1 MFSNHSQKIVA
12 ADKSSIASQA
22 TFGLRKDTHLVGQ
35 QFAWLSTI
43 FYLAYPFFEGPAN
56 YLMQRTHIGRTVG
69 IFAICWG
76 ACVLSIAFCKDFT
89 QLAAVRFLQGAFECS
104 ITPAFLLIT
113 SSFYPTRELP
123 LRVIIWGTG
132 STSFGI
138 ISDLSLYG
146 IGRAATKSNLIA
158 PWRGISFFLGGLTIL
173 VGITCFLLLGTAREV
188 PWLSEDE
195 KRRVHARTVENHTG
209 TDREKRVA
217 FDWAQARECLTDPQI
232 YFLFFAQLV
241 NSAPNSGINT
251 FGNLV
256 YTSFGFS
263 PLDTL
268 LKGTVPRNAFA
279 FSLFLCLGFLM
290 LKRANTR
297 FTIMIV
303 CIIPAIIAFFLLAF
317 LPNSSHL
324 LWAKWGFFFM
334 SATSLVSGPLLQT
347 FSTTNV
353 AGRTKRTV
361 TLTAVF
367 IAYFA
372 GSAAG
377 AQIFQADDAPRY
389 HRAIAI
395 ISCLYALEL
404 TIMLAW
410 RTYYVIEN
418 RKRNKA
424 QAAAGISEEER
435 LRLGGI
441 NAELGMTDRSKF
453 LYLLL
458 LALCNIFCTEH

>member
-1 MFSNHSQKIVA
+1 
-12 ADKSSIASQA
+12 
-22 TFGLRKDTHLVGQ
+22 LVGQ

-56 YLMQRTHIGRTVG
+56 YLMQRTHLGRTVG
-69 IFAICWG
+69 VFAICWG
-76 ACVLSIAFCKDFT
+76 VCVLSVAFCKDFG

-132 STSFGI
+132 STSFGV

-146 IGRAATKSNLIA
+146 IGHAANKSHLIA
-158 PWRGISFFLGGLTIL
+158 PWKGISFFLGGLTIL
-173 VGITCFLLLGTAREV
+173 VGITCFLVLGTAREV
-188 PWLSEDE
+188 PWLSEEE
-195 KRRVHARTVENHTG
+195 KRIVHARTVSNHTG
-209 TDREKRVA
+209 TDREKHA
-217 FDWAQARECLTDPQI
+217 EFNWAQARECITDPQV

-241 NSAPNSGINT
+241 NAAPNSGINT

-256 YTSFGFS
+256 YTSFGFT

-279 FSLFLCLGFLM
+279 FILFLSLGFLM
-290 LKRANTR
+290 LKRPSTR
-297 FTIMIV
+297 FIIMIV
-303 CIIPAIIAFFLLAF
+303 CIIPAIISFFLLAF
-317 LPNSSHL
+317 LPNSPAL
-324 LWAKWGFFFM
+324 LWPKWGFFFM
-334 SATSLVSGPLLQT
+334 SAPSLISGPLLQT
-347 FSTTNV
+347 FSATNV

-361 TLTAVF
+361 VLTILFV
-367 IAYFA
+367 AYFA

-389 HRAIAI
+389 IRAIII

-404 TIMLAW
+404 IIMIAW
-410 RTYYVIEN
+410 RTYYALEN
-418 RKRNKA
+418 RRRNKV
-424 QAAAGISEEER
+424 QVAAGISEEER
-435 LRLGGI
+435 LRLGAL
-441 NAELGMTDRSKF
+441 NAELGMTDRSKSSS
-453 LYLLL
+453 
-458 LALCNIFCTEH
+458 